1 MRKLMLF
8 VFKKA
13 KRSAGTFISYNMIC
27 SILFMCVN
35 LCCFYFGTKT
45 RVNNDVESI
54 YFVNVPFHFLGFF
67 CNVYLY
73 TKYFFHV
80 FYQISNKCESNFS
93 LSLLSR
99 REVNLKILLSKFAKI
114 IV

>member
-27 SILFMCVN
+27 SILFICVN

-54 YFVNVPFHFLGFF
+54 YFVPFHFLGFF
-67 CNVYLY
+67 FVMCICILSI
-73 TKYFFHV
+73 FFHV